1 MAACEDLW
9 FACALGI
16 ANVWLATG
24 DWCMKRR
31 MVFLTVLAILTL
43 GAIGGAHA
51 QPISGF
57 YAGAGLGVRIPL
69 DVKNTL
75 AMPGF
80 HGTADL
86 EQKAGY
92 DSQLSVG
99 YAFGN
104 GWRFEVEGNYGS
116 SNVSGVTN
124 AAFPAMGRGTIRDMG
139 VMANTLF
146 DLDIGSPYV
155 YPYLGAG
162 LGYQSTHLSG
172 VTMLRTDTG
181 ASFTASGEK
190 GAPAGQAIV
199 GLSFPVPNMPGLSI
213 TADYR
218 IMDVLGG
225 AHFDVAPAT
234 GVMKL
239 HNQFTQSGILSI
251 RFAFDTPPPP
261 AR

>member
-1 MAACEDLW
+1 MGEWRMKLRLMALAL
-9 FACALGI
+9 CAVL
-16 ANVWLATG
+16 TG
-24 DWCMKRR
+24 L
-31 MVFLTVLAILTL
+31 LTGT
-43 GAIGGAHA
+43 AHA

-69 DVKNTL
+69 STKATL
-75 AMPGF
+75 LMPGF
-80 HGTADL
+80 KGTADL
-86 EQKAGY
+86 DQKAGY
-92 DSQLSVG
+92 DSRLSIG

-116 SNVSGVTN
+116 GNVGAVTN
-124 AAFPAMGRGTIRDMG
+124 AAFPAMGKGTIRDMG

-162 LGYQSTHLSG
+162 LGYQSTRLSG
-172 VTMLRTDTG
+172 VTIARTDTG
-181 ASFTASGEK
+181 ASFVASGEK

-218 IMDVLGG
+218 IMDILGG
-225 AHFDVAPAT
+225 ARIEAQPPT
-234 GVMKL
+234 GGLKL
-239 HNQFTQSGILSI
+239 HNQFIQRGILSI
-251 RFAFDTPPPP
+251 RFAFDTPPP
-261 AR
+261 AAQ